1 MDWNQCFLM
10 QPDGGSYATN
20 FNNYLT
26 FVVNGYNSL
35 VPDGQPD
42 FSKPVYLGVMM
53 SPAQLAVL
61 RANRHLFDGSF
72 NDALDRLQES
82 YDRLRIEV
90 G

>member
-1 MDWNQCFLM
+1 MDWQQYFLL
-10 QPDGGSYATN
+10 QPDGVSYATN

-35 VPDGQPD
+35 IPPGQPD

-53 SPAQLAVL
+53 SPGQLAVL
-61 RANRHLFDGSF
+61 RANRHLFDESF
-72 NDALDRLQES
+72 NNALERLQES
-82 YDRLRIEV
+82 YDRLKIEV